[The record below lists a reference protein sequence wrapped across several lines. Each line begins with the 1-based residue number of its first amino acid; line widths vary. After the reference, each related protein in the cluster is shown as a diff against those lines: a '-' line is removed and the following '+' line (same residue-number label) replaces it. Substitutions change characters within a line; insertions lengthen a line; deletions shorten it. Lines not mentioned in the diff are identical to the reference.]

1 MAEVPIS
8 NSPSPFPPKPA
19 ASPSPPAEGASMSA
33 KAAGMIRPYMER
45 ALPAVVSLGNLVD
58 VAEPYF
64 CAALAYLQYVLAL
77 LQPYHPEEFMP
88 AIAGFVLVFFG
99 GNFFTLCAAVEAYR
113 LVGFDDTKKAL
124 EHLASSYKV
133 ACAASAKDDTVDA
146 DGDGVADVKQIDNK
160 QLVLRKAAVVAKAVD
175 PELMGEALTAIY
187 AGLMAVVATLR
198 VKFAACVTIG
208 VTVGGI
214 AHNVASSHL
223 EPVLHELTPLEY
235 RTLRVKFAACVT
247 IGVTVGGIAHNVASS
262 HLGET
267 HKLETPMLK
276 P

>member
-1 MAEVPIS
+1 
-8 NSPSPFPPKPA
+8 
-19 ASPSPPAEGASMSA
+19 MSA

-124 EHLASSYKV
+124 VGAWGWDGGLCLFAFSGQTRKV
-133 ACAASAKDDTVDA
+133 IFAFVCGTPKRRVLLEACPLRCFARYPTV
-146 DGDGVADVKQIDNK
+146 
-160 QLVLRKAAVVAKAVD
+160 L
-175 PELMGEALTAIY
+175 PMAL
-187 AGLMAVVATLR
+187 
-198 VKFAACVTIG
+198 
-208 VTVGGI
+208 
-214 AHNVASSHL
+214 
-223 EPVLHELTPLEY
+223 PP
-235 RTLRVKFAACVT
+235 
-247 IGVTVGGIAHNVASS
+247 
-262 HLGET
+262 
-267 HKLETPMLK
+267 ETPGVQLQGSARGVCEG
-276 P
+276 